1 MAAIRSATAIWEGDL
16 LSGKGTVSSGS
27 SKTFSLLPVSWAART
42 ESPEGKTSP
51 EELIASAHASCFCMA
66 LSAGLGRAGTPPQT
80 LETSADV
87 TFDKVGEG
95 WAVTSS
101 VLTVR
106 GKVPGIREH
115 EFQEAAEA
123 AKDGCPISAAL
134 KGNVT
139 ISVKATLIQ

>member
-1 MAAIRSATAIWEGDL
+1 
-16 LSGKGTVSSGS
+16 
-27 SKTFSLLPVSWAART
+27 
-42 ESPEGKTSP
+42 
-51 EELIASAHASCFCMA
+51 MA

-80 LETSADV
+80 LEASADV

-101 VLTVR
+101 ALTVR
-106 GKVPGIREH
+106 GKIPGISAH
-115 EFQEAAEA
+115 KFQEAAEA
-123 AKDGCPISAAL
+123 AKDGCPVSAAL